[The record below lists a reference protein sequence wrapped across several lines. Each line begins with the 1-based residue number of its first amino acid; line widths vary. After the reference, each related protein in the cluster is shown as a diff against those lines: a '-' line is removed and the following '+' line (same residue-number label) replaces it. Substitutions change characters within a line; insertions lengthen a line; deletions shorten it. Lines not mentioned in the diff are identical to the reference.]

1 MRILAI
7 LFLLTISVMALAC
20 VPYHGKVQ
28 LTIRKDPVQFVDAST
43 GEAIQE
49 LLAIPHYNSFK
60 GVSTLIGEGPQRG
73 TYRDYL
79 ANPFIYRPNS
89 SFNPKQ
95 PRSAGLYGGPLW
107 AYTFKGVSLE
117 GVMILA
123 PGYQPYIFIDFWPNT
138 PQRRVKLNPISSQK
152 SAQELQKIST
162 LLRKDKLKMSGDECY
177 FWALPSPCVLEI
189 RFKPKERE
197 LVHSFLQQTVQR
209 SNQSP

>member
-1 MRILAI
+1 
-7 LFLLTISVMALAC
+7 MALAC
-20 VPYHGKVQ
+20 VPYHGKAQ
-28 LTIRKDPVQFVDAST
+28 LTIRKDPVQFIDAST

-49 LLAIPHYNSFK
+49 LLAIPRYNSFK
-60 GVSTLIGEGPQRG
+60 GVTTLSGEGPQRG
-73 TYRDYL
+73 TDRDYL

-95 PRSAGLYGGPLW
+95 PRSTALYGGLW
-107 AYTFKGVSLE
+107 AYSFKGVSLE
-117 GVMILA
+117 GVMVLA
-123 PGYQPYIFIDFWPNT
+123 AGYQPYTFIDFWPNT

-162 LLRKDKLKMSGDECY
+162 LLRKDMLKMSGDECY
-177 FWALPSPCVLEI
+177 FWDLPSPCVLEI

-197 LVHSFLQQTVQR
+197 LVHSFLRQAVQR